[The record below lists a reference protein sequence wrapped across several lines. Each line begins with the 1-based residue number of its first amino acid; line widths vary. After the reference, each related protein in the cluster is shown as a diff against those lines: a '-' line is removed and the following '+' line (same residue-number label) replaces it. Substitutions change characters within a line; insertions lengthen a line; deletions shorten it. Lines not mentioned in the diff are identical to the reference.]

1 MRTVDRLR
9 HFVRILVG
17 RSRVDRDL
25 RDELAHWTDELTA
38 RHLARG
44 VPPETAHRLARA
56 DVGAVDAL
64 KQQVLDEHPA
74 AAFRGS
80 ATDLRHAWRGLRRS
94 PMFTAAVVVTLALG
108 IGASTAIFTIVH
120 ALLLAPIPYR
130 DSSRLVFIWEDLTS
144 GGYPRPVSPP
154 WARRSGSI
162 PARPVIPRRR

>member
-94 PMFTAAVVVTLALG
+94 PMFTAAVVVTRLAS
-108 IGASTAIFTIVH
+108 APVRRFSPSSTRCCLRRSRIAT
-120 ALLLAPIPYR
+120 LLA
-130 DSSRLVFIWEDLTS
+130 SSSS
-144 GGYPRPVSPP
+144 GRT
-154 WARRSGSI
+154 
-162 PARPVIPRRR
+162 